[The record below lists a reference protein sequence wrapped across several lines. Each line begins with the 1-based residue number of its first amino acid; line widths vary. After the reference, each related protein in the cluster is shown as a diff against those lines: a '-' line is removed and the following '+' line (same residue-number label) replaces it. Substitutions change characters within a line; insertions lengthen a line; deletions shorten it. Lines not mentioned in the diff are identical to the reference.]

1 MVPQLPPQRPGW
13 PSQSSFRGG
22 PTGEFVSWGPICTC
36 KHEIPQTLGGL
47 PKPWFIVGKN
57 HHHISSLR
65 VSFVNLHGCHCGFL
79 LFRPFTLFTH
89 QKPSVPESTQAQLKD
104 APCYIKTKDWLITWP
119 CSVSFSYRSKQ
130 LRLVNVSLESIRWFQ
145 ICDSD
150 LTCPQVAVPLVHC
163 ISPSL
168 CGHAPTIQLLLIFRF
183 KTSWWFQMFFGFH
196 LGKSSNLTSIFFKWV
211 VQAPTIS

>member
-89 QKPSVPESTQAQLKD
+89 QKPSVPESTQA
-104 APCYIKTKDWLITWP
+104 AVER
-119 CSVSFSYRSKQ
+119 CSLLYQDK
-130 LRLVNVSLESIRWFQ
+130 RLA
-145 ICDSD
+145 DH
-150 LTCPQVAVPLVHC
+150 LT
-163 ISPSL
+163 
-168 CGHAPTIQLLLIFRF
+168 LL
-183 KTSWWFQMFFGFH
+183 
-196 LGKSSNLTSIFFKWV
+196 SIFLLPE
-211 VQAPTIS
+211 QATAVGECVIGVDQMISNM